1 MREVINFNI
10 NLLSTLVERRRK
22 ELRSTDLKTGKQK

>member
-1 MREVINFNI
+1 
-10 NLLSTLVERRRK
+10 VERRRK